1 MSAKKIQLKFFLIF
15 VLSIM
20 LCLFLSSCSGSSSSS
35 GGSSGGGNTPPIV
48 VESISITNAP
58 EYLEFN
64 TEYQLEIDKPEL
76 NIMWDT
82 SNQDLLEIDNNGLIR
97 AKDVAEGM
105 VEITASYGDIKDV
118 VSIYVKAPDAPFI
131 SVSSI
136 NIGVEEL
143 KFDMLA
149 GEQLHLTSEVCQRML
164 QIKLLCGG

>member
-35 GGSSGGGNTPPIV
+35 GGGDTPPAVIT
-48 VESISITNAP
+48 SISIINAP
-58 EYLEFN
+58 EYLDYGK
-64 TEYQLEIDKPEL
+64 EYQLEIDKPEL

-118 VSIYVKAPDAPFI
+118 VSIYVKAPDTPFI
-131 SVSSI
+131 PVSSI
-136 NIGVEEL
+136 NIGV
-143 KFDMLA
+143 
-149 GEQLHLTSEVCQRML
+149 
-164 QIKLLCGG
+164 

>member
-35 GGSSGGGNTPPIV
+35 GVSSGGGDTPPAVIT
-48 VESISITNAP
+48 SISIINAP
-58 EYLEFN
+58 EYLNYGE
-64 TEYQLEIDKPEL
+64 EYQLMTDRPEL

-118 VSIYVKAPDAPFI
+118 VSI
-131 SVSSI
+131 
-136 NIGVEEL
+136 
-143 KFDMLA
+143 
-149 GEQLHLTSEVCQRML
+149 
-164 QIKLLCGG
+164 